1 MYSSF
6 GIRSALVQL
15 LWGTLCGASLA
26 VVWTLP
32 SVLANAV
39 DREFGFS
46 SVFFFATAGAVS
58 GLLLGL
64 LTATATF
71 IAAKLASGRT
81 ALARWWFLPVVAAAA
96 AGIAGLTVVRAI
108 LTVDTVLFSLVCA
121 AGMFGLCAL
130 FQRPKYS
137 KASSEQN

>member
-6 GIRSALVQL
+6 GIRSAILQV
-15 LWGTLCGASLA
+15 LWGTFCGASLA

-32 SVLANAV
+32 SVLVNVV

-46 SVFFFATAGAVS
+46 SVSFFAAAGAVS

-71 IAAKLASGRT
+71 FATKLALGRT